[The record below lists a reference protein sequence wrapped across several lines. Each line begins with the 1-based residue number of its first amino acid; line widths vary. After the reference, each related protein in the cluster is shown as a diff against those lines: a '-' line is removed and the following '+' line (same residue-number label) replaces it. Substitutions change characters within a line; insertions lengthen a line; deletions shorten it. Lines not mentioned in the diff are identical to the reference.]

1 MSLKQ
6 TYPKKKLKGNYD
18 TRPKKKKKETHCMRK
33 MRLMRLV
40 IYMGLELWT
49 SLTSENQWISWTND
63 K

>member
-18 TRPKKKKKETHCMRK
+18 TRPKKKKKTHCMRK

-40 IYMGLELWT
+40 IYMGLEL
-49 SLTSENQWISWTND
+49 
-63 K
+63 